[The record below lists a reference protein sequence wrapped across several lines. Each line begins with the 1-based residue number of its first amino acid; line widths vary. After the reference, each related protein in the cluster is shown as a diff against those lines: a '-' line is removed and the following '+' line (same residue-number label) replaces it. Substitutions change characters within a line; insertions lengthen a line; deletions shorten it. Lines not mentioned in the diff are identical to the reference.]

1 MAYFFLALALAGGLA
16 KGLTGKR
23 VSCDVKSIQ
32 DSVAVT
38 LIPSV
43 FSAIIGFFIAAI
55 SAFASGNGLSGFALT
70 PAAFPICRA
79 SSFFVALFSISWQ
92 YAYKSE
98 AYIFLNI
105 FTMLGAVITAILGRI
120 VYDEPLR
127 FTRIL
132 GFVLLFC
139 AVYIVSLYNK
149 KLTGKIT
156 RRGAAALLLG
166 VTGASLGDF
175 MQKVYAHKIGA
186 NGSVFTF
193 YTYAMMLIPMLA
205 VLLVCKKSGKA
216 PSKVLFDR
224 WHIYAFLLISLGLY
238 VNSFTKVLAARLMPA
253 TQMYPTLQGANLIAS
268 ATMASLLF
276 KERIT
281 WRSALGILIAIAA
294 VILMNMA

>member
-1 MAYFFLALALAGGLA
+1 MAYFLLALALAGGLA
-16 KGLTGKR
+16 KGLSGKR
-23 VSCDVKSIQ
+23 VSRDVHSIQ
-32 DSVAVT
+32 DSFAVT

-43 FSAIIGFFIAAI
+43 FSSIIGLFVAAI
-55 SAFASGNGLSGFALT
+55 SVFASGNGLSDLILA
-70 PAAFPICRA
+70 PKAFLICLA
-79 SSFFVALFSISWQ
+79 SSFFVALFSVSWQ

-105 FTMLGAVITAILGRI
+105 FTMLGAVVTAILGRI

-127 FTRIL
+127 FTRII

-156 RRGAAALLLG
+156 RHGAFALLLG

-175 MQKVYAHKIGA
+175 MQKVYAREVGT

-193 YTYAMMLIPMLA
+193 YTYTLMLLPMLA
-205 VLLVCKKSGKA
+205 VLLICKKGGKA
-216 PSKVLFDR
+216 PTKILFDKG
-224 WHIYAFLLISLGLY
+224 HIYAFLLISAGLY
-238 VNSFTKVLAARLMPA
+238 VNSFSKVLAARLIPA

-268 ATMASLLF
+268 AIMASIFF
-276 KERIT
+276 KEKIT
-281 WRSALGILIAIAA
+281 KRSALGILIAIVA

>member
-1 MAYFFLALALAGGLA
+1 MAYFFLVLALAGGLV

-23 VSCDVKSIQ
+23 VSRDVGSIQ
-32 DSVAVT
+32 DSFAVV

-43 FSAIIGFFIAAI
+43 FSAFIGFCVAAI
-55 SAFASGNGLSGFALT
+55 SVFASGDGLSGLVLT
-70 PAAFPICRA
+70 PTAFLICLA

-105 FTMLGAVITAILGRI
+105 FTMLGAVVTALLGRI

-175 MQKVYAHKIGA
+175 MQKVYAREIGT

-193 YTYAMMLIPMLA
+193 YTYTMMLIPMLL
-205 VLLVCKKSGKA
+205 VLLICKRAGKA
-216 PSKVLFDR
+216 PSKVFFDKR
-224 WHIYAFLLISLGLY
+224 HICAFLLISTGLY
-238 VNSFTKVLAARLMPA
+238 VNSFTKVLAARLIPA

-268 ATMASLLF
+268 AIMASLLF

-281 WRSALGILIAIAA
+281 RRSALGILIAIVA
-294 VILMNMA
+294 VVLMNIT

>member
-1 MAYFFLALALAGGLA
+1 
-16 KGLTGKR
+16 
-23 VSCDVKSIQ
+23 
-32 DSVAVT
+32 
-38 LIPSV
+38 
-43 FSAIIGFFIAAI
+43 
-55 SAFASGNGLSGFALT
+55 
-70 PAAFPICRA
+70 
-79 SSFFVALFSISWQ
+79 
-92 YAYKSE
+92 
-98 AYIFLNI
+98 
-105 FTMLGAVITAILGRI
+105 
-120 VYDEPLR
+120 
-127 FTRIL
+127 
-132 GFVLLFC
+132 
-139 AVYIVSLYNK
+139 
-149 KLTGKIT
+149 
-156 RRGAAALLLG
+156 
-166 VTGASLGDF
+166 
-175 MQKVYAHKIGA
+175 MQKVYAREIGA

-224 WHIYAFLLISLGLY
+224 WHIYAFLLISAGLY

>member
-1 MAYFFLALALAGGLA
+1 
-16 KGLTGKR
+16 
-23 VSCDVKSIQ
+23 
-32 DSVAVT
+32 
-38 LIPSV
+38 
-43 FSAIIGFFIAAI
+43 
-55 SAFASGNGLSGFALT
+55 
-70 PAAFPICRA
+70 
-79 SSFFVALFSISWQ
+79 
-92 YAYKSE
+92 
-98 AYIFLNI
+98 
-105 FTMLGAVITAILGRI
+105 MLGAVLTALLGRI

-175 MQKVYAHKIGA
+175 MQKVYAREIGT

-205 VLLVCKKSGKA
+205 VLLVCKRAGKA
-216 PSKVLFDR
+216 PSKVFFNK
-224 WHIYAFLLISLGLY
+224 WHICAFLLISTGLY
-238 VNSFTKVLAARLMPA
+238 VNSFTKVLAARLIPA

-268 ATMASLLF
+268 AIMASLLF

-281 WRSALGILIAIAA
+281 RRSALGILIAIVA
-294 VILMNMA
+294 VILMNIT